1 MSEYTIGFQ
10 AMGGLCGVVLGCL
23 CYMLGGRSGKWLRR
37 YVGSF
42 ILTLTVN
49 ILCVLRGVWSPWMLA
64 VYPCLVLAFS
74 LGYGGTDD
82 LGTKIF
88 KRAVYAFGVLMA
100 GVVMCLILGSW
111 FIFIPHFFMGMVSI
125 YLGVK
130 NPLPAAVEE
139 IFVCLS
145 LTAFLVAYPFA

>member
-1 MSEYTIGFQ
+1 
-10 AMGGLCGVVLGCL
+10 
-23 CYMLGGRSGKWLRR
+23 
-37 YVGSF
+37 
-42 ILTLTVN
+42 
-49 ILCVLRGVWSPWMLA
+49 MLA